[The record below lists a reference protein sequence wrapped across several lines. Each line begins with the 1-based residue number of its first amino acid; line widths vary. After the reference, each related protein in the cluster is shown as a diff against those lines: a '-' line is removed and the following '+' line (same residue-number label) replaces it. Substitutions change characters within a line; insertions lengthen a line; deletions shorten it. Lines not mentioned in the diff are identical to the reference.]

1 MHDRATIGRFIVV
14 GVAAALLFFLLT
26 WLFIAAGGLPP
37 FAGGTLAYAIVFAAA
52 YLTQRGWSFRWQHAH
67 GHALPRYA
75 AAQALA
81 AVVSGAVAQIGT
93 SGLGWPAGAAALL
106 AACVASATSLLL
118 SLFWV
123 FPARP
128 HSAGD

>member
-14 GVAAALLFFLLT
+14 GVAAALLFFLLV
-26 WLFIAAGGLPP
+26 WLFIAAGLPP

-52 YLTQRGWSFRWQHAH
+52 YLTQRGWSFRWRHGH

-75 AAQALA
+75 VAQAFA
-81 AVVSGAVAQIGT
+81 AVMSGAMAQVAT
-93 SGLGWPAGAAALL
+93 SVLGWPVGVAALL
-106 AACVASATSLLL
+106 AACVASAASLLL

-128 HSAGD
+128 NAAGD

>member
-1 MHDRATIGRFIVV
+1 MHDRATIGRFVAV

-26 WLFIAAGGLPP
+26 WLFIAAGVPP
-37 FAGGTLAYAIVFAAA
+37 FAAGTIAYAIVFAVA

-67 GHALPRYA
+67 RQALPRYA
-75 AAQALA
+75 VAQAMAALMSGLA
-81 AVVSGAVAQIGT
+81 AQIGI
-93 SGLGWPAGAAALL
+93 SGLGWPPEASALL
-106 AACVASATSLLL
+106 AACAASAVSFVL

-128 HSAGD
+128 GTAGD